1 MTLHHSERPVPA
13 FVGSSSRRPAADDG
27 PAVPALGNHAALL
40 LGDLAALAL
49 AFLIAGALSLLVE
62 EEIFHKVSDYTVN
75 AEARARLFQFLLLSG
90 FVLIWHNER
99 GHYDTRLPFW
109 TESKQILIAL
119 SLAAVL
125 DGFLQYIM
133 KVQVSRVCLIE
144 TWALSFALVMLSREL
159 VKRWLR
165 ARGSWELATVIVGSR
180 ADVAAAAR
188 MVKAERN
195 MGYRV
200 VATVDP
206 SDLAISDAVD
216 CAETLYRRFDADF
229 VLVVPDAHDSVHCN
243 ALTAI
248 LTRQT
253 MPFALVP
260 ATAGI
265 PVFGLTPVYVLSHDM
280 VMLMGRSNL
289 AHPVAQG
296 FKRCADLAG
305 AAVIVLALLLA
316 APLLAWIVCSIRAD
330 GGPALYRQTRVGFDG
345 RRFHCFKFRSMIV
358 NSDQVLKEYL
368 ARNPEAAAE
377 WQRDVKL
384 RHDPRIT
391 KVGNFLRKTSLDELP
406 QLLNVIRGDMS
417 LVGPRPIVPAE
428 IERYGADIAYYYQ
441 VRPGITGLWQVS
453 GRNDVDYPTRVRLDC
468 WYVKNWTFWHDVAIL
483 FKTIPALV
491 TGRGA
496 C

>member
-1 MTLHHSERPVPA
+1 MTLHQSERPVPA
-13 FVGSSSRRPAADDG
+13 FVGSSNRLPHVDHPPTD
-27 PAVPALGNHAALL
+27 ALSNHAALL
-40 LGDLAALAL
+40 LGDLGALLL
-49 AFLIAGALSLLVE
+49 AFVLAGALTLLVDE
-62 EEIFHKVSDYTVN
+62 AIFHKISASTAN

-109 TESKQILIAL
+109 TETKQIMIAL
-119 SLAAVL
+119 VLAAML
-125 DGFLQYIM
+125 DGFLQYMM
-133 KVQVSRVCLIE
+133 KVQVSRACLLE
-144 TWALSFALVMLSREL
+144 SWTLSFVFILVGRHLVRGALR
-159 VKRWLR
+159 R
-165 ARGSWELATVIVGSR
+165 RGSWELATVIVGPR
-180 ADVAAAAR
+180 AEAAAAAR

-195 MGYRV
+195 LGYRV

-206 SDLAISDAVD
+206 ASLGLGDSSHCV
-216 CAETLYRRFDADF
+216 ETLYRRFEADF

-243 ALTAI
+243 GLIAA
-248 LTRQT
+248 LTRQSQ
-253 MPFALVP
+253 PFALVP
-260 ATAGI
+260 PTAGI
-265 PVFGLTPVYVLSHDM
+265 PVFGLKPVYVLSHDM
-280 VMLMGRSNL
+280 VMLIGRSNL
-289 AHPVAQG
+289 AHPVAQT
-296 FKRCADLAG
+296 FKRAADLAG
-305 AAVIVLALLLA
+305 AAVIVLLLLLLSPALLA
-316 APLLAWIVCSIRAD
+316 IVIAIKAD
-330 GGPALYRQTRVGFDG
+330 GGPVLYRQTRIGFGG
-345 RRFHCFKFRSMIV
+345 RRFPCFKFRSMIV

-368 ARNPEAAAE
+368 AHNPEAAAE

-391 KVGNFLRKTSLDELP
+391 AVGNLLRKTSLDELP
-406 QLLNVIRGDMS
+406 QLLNVLRGDMS

-483 FKTIPALV
+483 FKTIPALIS
-491 TGRGA
+491 GRGA

>member
-1 MTLHHSERPVPA
+1 MTLHQSERPLPA
-13 FVGSSSRRPAADDG
+13 FVGSSARVQGVDPTAA
-27 PAVPALGNHAALL
+27 ASLSNHGALL
-40 LGDLAALAL
+40 LGDLGALLL
-49 AFLIAGALSLLVE
+49 AFVAAGVLSLLIQ
-62 EEIFHKVSDYTVN
+62 EEIFHKVSFYTVT

-109 TESKQILIAL
+109 TETKQIMIAL
-119 SLAAVL
+119 SLAAIL
-125 DGFLQYIM
+125 DGFLQYMM
-133 KVQVSRVCLIE
+133 KVQVSRACLVE
-144 TWALSFALVMLSREL
+144 SWTLSFAFMLAGRGL
-159 VKRWLR
+159 VKGWLR
-165 ARGSWELATVIVGSR
+165 RRGTWDLATVIIGSR
-180 ADVAAAAR
+180 TDAAAAAR
-188 MVKAERN
+188 MVKAERTL
-195 MGYRV
+195 GYRV

-206 SDLAISDAVD
+206 ATLPLGNGTD
-216 CAETLYRRFDADF
+216 CTEELYRRYEADF
-229 VLVVPDAHDSVHCN
+229 VLVVPDAHDSIHCN
-243 ALTAI
+243 GLIAA

-253 MPFALVP
+253 LPFALVP
-260 ATAGI
+260 PTAGI
-265 PVFGLTPVYVLSHDM
+265 PVFGLKPVYVLSHDM

-289 AHPVAQG
+289 AHPVAQA

-305 AAVIVLALLLA
+305 VAVIMLALLLLSPA
-316 APLLAWIVCSIRAD
+316 LIAIVLAIRAD
-330 GGPALYRQTRVGFDG
+330 GGPALYRQTRVGFGG

-358 NSDQVLKEYL
+358 NSDQVLKDYL
-368 ARNPEAAAE
+368 ARNPDAAAE

-391 KVGNFLRKTSLDELP
+391 AIGNFLRKTSLDELP
-406 QLLNVIRGDMS
+406 QLLNVLRGDMS

-468 WYVKNWTFWHDVAIL
+468 WYVKNWTFWHDIAIL
-483 FKTIPALV
+483 FKTIPALIS
-491 TGRGA
+491 GRGA

>member
-1 MTLHHSERPVPA
+1 MTLQHSERPIPA
-13 FVGSSSRRPAADDG
+13 FVGSSSRRALADEG
-27 PAVPALGNHAALL
+27 PVAPALGNHAALL
-40 LGDLAALAL
+40 LGDLVALSL
-49 AFLIAGALSLLVE
+49 AFLLAGAVSLLVN
-62 EEIFHKVSDYTVN
+62 EEIFHKATDYAGNT
-75 AEARARLFQFLLLSG
+75 ESRARVLQFLLLSG

-109 TESKQILIAL
+109 NETKQILISI
-119 SLAAVL
+119 SLAAIL

-133 KVQVSRVCLIE
+133 RVQVSRACLIE
-144 TWALSFALVMLSREL
+144 TWALSFVLVMISREL

-165 ARGSWELATVIVGSR
+165 ARKSWDLATVIVGNRS
-180 ADVAAAAR
+180 AAAAAAR
-188 MVKAERN
+188 MIKAERN
-195 MGYRV
+195 LGYRV
-200 VATVDP
+200 VATLDP
-206 SDLAISDAVD
+206 SELVLSDAVD
-216 CAETLYRRFDADF
+216 CAESLYRRFEADF

-243 ALTAI
+243 ALTAL

-260 ATAGI
+260 PTAGI
-265 PVFGLTPVYVLSHDM
+265 PVFGLTPVYMLSHDM
-280 VMLMGRSNL
+280 VMLMGRNNL
-289 AHPVAQG
+289 GHPVAQA

-305 AAVIVLALLLA
+305 AAVIVLLLLLA
-316 APLLAWIVCSIRAD
+316 SPILAWIIYSIRAD
-330 GGPALYRQTRVGFDG
+330 GGPALYRQTRVGFG
-345 RRFHCFKFRSMIV
+345 GQRFHCFKFRSMIV

-391 KVGNFLRKTSLDELP
+391 NIGAFLRKTSLDELP

-428 IERYGADIAYYYQ
+428 IERYGADIGYYYQ
-441 VRPGITGLWQVS
+441 VRPGVTGLWQVS